1 MRDPRAT
8 AYARVVAS
16 KAKGDTMTTD
26 VIEHNPMLKKP
37 LLAILAISAQLPDES
52 RDAVETRALET
63 WDDAYQQSPAVCVDV
78 LVRTGALTERLL
90 VDGEPYDGTLDDL
103 QADEAVPEDAHAET
117 RITLT
122 DAGRALLDA
131 YAPEA
136 TLRAL
141 IQSKPAYRDVFAA
154 VLDACSADEGASR
167 AQLEDI
173 INTFPQLQPDPPTQR
188 TRVYPQY
195 FIDALETAGGIAWN
209 GSWHTTDTGKAQ
221 RAA

>member
-1 MRDPRAT
+1 
-8 AYARVVAS
+8 
-16 KAKGDTMTTD
+16 MTTD

-37 LLAILAISAQLPDES
+37 LLAILAIGAQQPDES
-52 RDAVETRALET
+52 RDAVEARALET
-63 WDDAYQQSPAVCVDV
+63 WDDAYQQRPAVCVDV
-78 LVRTGALTERLL
+78 LVRTGALDERLL

-103 QADEAVPEDAHAET
+103 QADEAIPEDAHAET
-117 RITLT
+117 RIALT

-136 TLRAL
+136 TLGAL
-141 IQSKPAYRDVFAA
+141 IQGKPQYRDVFAT
-154 VLDACSADEGASR
+154 VLDACSADAGATR
-167 AQLEDI
+167 AQLEGI
-173 INTFPQLQPDPPTQR
+173 INTFPQLKPDPATQR